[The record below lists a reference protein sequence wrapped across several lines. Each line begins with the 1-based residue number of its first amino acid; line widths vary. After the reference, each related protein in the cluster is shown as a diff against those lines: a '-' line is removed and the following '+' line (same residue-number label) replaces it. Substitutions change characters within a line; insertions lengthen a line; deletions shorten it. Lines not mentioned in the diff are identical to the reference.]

1 MTDEAEEPPE
11 HLRGLHG
18 MDLVR
23 RATIPEY
30 QVRWTWEPN
39 SVAIWDNRCTQHYA
53 VADYPPTVRQMQRA
67 GVIGTKPVR

>member
-1 MTDEAEEPPE
+1 MRYGNDFTPG
-11 HLRGLHG
+11 HHWLL

-23 RATIPEY
+23 RANIPEY
-30 QVRWTWEPN
+30 QVRWRWTPN

-67 GVIGTKPVR
+67 GVIGTKLVR